1 VIGAGL
7 VCPNSVQGAKE
18 RTKKAANLCT
28 AAVSTT
34 TMGDFLMRH
43 KTDFTATRALATTA
57 RWGVGCA
64 AVAVLFLVGSANAR
78 AQEKSEYHG
87 TQDQQVACTGDVFRL
102 CWSEIPNVSRIVDC
116 LVREKPRLS
125 TGCRAVFEQD
135 SRIASARWHGN
146 HRRIASATERPQPA
160 GHDRREET
168 AAANSIQVASATP
181 PVASTPPATSPSNHL
196 LSRAAFHRSHVRI
209 HLGRFHRTSHL
220 VRHLRVTEKPSVP
233 RS

>member
-1 VIGAGL
+1 VIGASL
-7 VCPNSVQGAKE
+7 FCRILCKVEKSEQK
-18 RTKKAANLCT
+18 TANLCT

-43 KTDFTATRALATTA
+43 KTDFTA

-64 AVAVLFLVGSANAR
+64 AVAALFLVGSANAR
-78 AQEKSEYHG
+78 AQEYHG
-87 TQDQQVACTGDVFRL
+87 TQNQQVACTGDVFRL

-125 TGCRAVFEQD
+125 AGCRAVFEQD
-135 SRIASARWHGN
+135 SRIASTRWRSN
-146 HRRIASATERPQPA
+146 HRRIASATERPQPV

-168 AAANSIQVASATP
+168 AAGNSIQVASATP
-181 PVASTPPATSPSNHL
+181 PVTGTPASATSPSNHL
-196 LSRAAFHRSHVRI
+196 LPRPAFHRSHVRI